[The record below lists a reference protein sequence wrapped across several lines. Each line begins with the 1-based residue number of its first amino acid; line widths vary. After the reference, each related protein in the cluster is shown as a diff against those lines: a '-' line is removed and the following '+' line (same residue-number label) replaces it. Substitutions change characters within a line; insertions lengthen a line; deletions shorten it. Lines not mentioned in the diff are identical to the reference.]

1 MNADDKAKT
10 LRWLAKETEFAFAAE
25 ELNGTADLI
34 ESLQS
39 QLSES
44 QRRERAAVEDIMC
57 RDHCDVCISGKEHD
71 GECKTADY
79 NCLICK
85 STTCMCRECRN
96 EDHWKWRGRA
106 GRGGRTE

>member
-44 QRRERAAVEDIMC
+44 QRREQDA
-57 RDHCDVCISGKEHD
+57 
-71 GECKTADY
+71 
-79 NCLICK
+79 
-85 STTCMCRECRN
+85 RN
-96 EDHWKWRGRA
+96 ELCIKCGRYHEAHKGACDGCRWKKGA
-106 GRGGRTE
+106 HE